1 MTPPTRFIAIS
12 SWQPRT
18 PRLLLHLSNLPNLNT
33 LPPSAALAKDGIA
46 AEIEALV
53 DALLPP

>member
-1 MTPPTRFIAIS
+1 VRAELVVAAVPLADDQHFVGKRRAI
-12 SWQPRT
+12 R
-18 PRLLLHLSNLPNLNT
+18 
-33 LPPSAALAKDGIA
+33 AALTEDGIA